1 MTLHDKLEGNWKL
14 MAAHLPH
21 GLAKSRSH
29 FYSLKRKAGEG
40 RHGVNQEGAGRA
52 WSPEEEVKLLNL
64 ADKYDLNWER
74 IATELTGRSSSVAYK
89 RWRGLM
95 TDLGHGRVGV
105 MKCRA
110 SGRPAEHPPTE
121 KN

>member
-1 MTLHDKLEGNWKL
+1 MKNWPQPPREADGSSRKWTPEDDAQLMTLHDKLEGNWKL

-74 IATELTGRSSSVAYK
+74 IATELTGRSSQGVYK
-89 RWRGLM
+89 RWRDLM
-95 TDLGHGRVGV
+95 L
-105 MKCRA
+105 
-110 SGRPAEHPPTE
+110 
-121 KN
+121 